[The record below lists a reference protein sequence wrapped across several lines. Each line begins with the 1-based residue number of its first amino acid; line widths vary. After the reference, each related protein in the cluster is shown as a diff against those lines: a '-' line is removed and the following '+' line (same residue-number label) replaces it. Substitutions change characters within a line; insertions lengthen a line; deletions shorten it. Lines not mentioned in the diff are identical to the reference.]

1 MPTRLVAALVLAVAL
16 AGCSSP
22 APAPS
27 TSTTPPTAAGETP
40 VPTPTQSAYDP
51 DATAD
56 ENLAFFDAA
65 VEPLTDVKNLP
76 AGADVI
82 DALVG
87 AGFEE
92 SAMELTPDK
101 TAIGLD
107 ADSIEFS
114 VKINGQCIIGQFGSF
129 GYRSII
135 AAILATDTCLVGK
148 TVTLDD

>member
-1 MPTRLVAALVLAVAL
+1 MPTRLVAALVLAAAL

-22 APAPS
+22 APSP
-27 TSTTPPTAAGETP
+27 TTPPPVDVTAPA
-40 VPTPTQSAYDP
+40 PTPTQSAYDP

-56 ENLAFFDAA
+56 ENLAFFNAA
-65 VEPLTDVKNLP
+65 VEPLTDTKDLP

-82 DALVG
+82 TALTD
-87 AGFEE
+87 AGFDS
-92 SAMELTPDK
+92 SAMELTADE

-129 GYRSII
+129 GYRSIV
-135 AAILATDTCLVGK
+135 ATILATDTCLVGK
-148 TVTLDD
+148 TVTLGD

>member
-1 MPTRLVAALVLAVAL
+1 MPTRLVAALVLAAAL

-22 APAPS
+22 APAP
-27 TSTTPPTAAGETP
+27 TTPPPVAVETP
-40 VPTPTQSAYDP
+40 TSAPTQSAYDP

-56 ENLAFFDAA
+56 ENLRFFDAA
-65 VEPLTDVKNLP
+65 VEPLTDTKNLP
-76 AGADVI
+76 AGEDVI
-82 DALVG
+82 DALVDV
-87 AGFEE
+87 GFDRTT
-92 SAMELTPDK
+92 MELTPDK

-129 GYRSII
+129 GYRSIV

-148 TVTLDD
+148 TVTLEQ